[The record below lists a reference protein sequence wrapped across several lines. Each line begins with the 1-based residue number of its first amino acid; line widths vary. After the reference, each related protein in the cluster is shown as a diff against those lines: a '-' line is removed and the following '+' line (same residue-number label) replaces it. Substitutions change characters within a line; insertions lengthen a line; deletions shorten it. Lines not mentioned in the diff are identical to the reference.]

1 MNELVDNVQEGY
13 DVVEDLFKEVVA
25 FLPSLIGFVLFV
37 IGVLLVY
44 KLILFLSKKI
54 FKSIDI
60 DKFIHKNFP
69 GLESWKFNFYPSTI
83 ILGFVKITLM
93 LIFIVLGAEI
103 LGLTV
108 LSLELSKL
116 LNLVPRLLIAIVLL
130 FVGFSISA
138 AVRNLIYSLFNS
150 FGLAGARLISKL
162 IGYLILF
169 IILLI
174 AVELV
179 GIDTSIITNNIS
191 IILAAILICI
201 SLAVGLGSVE
211 IVKRILFGFYFK
223 KNFRIGQH
231 IQFENISGRIIKM
244 DNINIVL
251 KRDEGKMVIPVK
263 DLVDAR
269 ITIIRE

>member
-1 MNELVDNVQEGY
+1 MNELVDNMQAGY
-13 DVVEDLFKEVVA
+13 DVVEDLFKEIAA
-25 FLPSLIGFVLFV
+25 FLPSLIGFVFFL
-37 IGVLLVY
+37 IGALLIY
-44 KLILFLSKKI
+44 KLILFLIKKI
-54 FKSIDI
+54 FKSINL
-60 DKFIHKNFP
+60 DKFILKNFP
-69 GLESWKFNFYPSTI
+69 GLESWRFNFNPSAI

-116 LNLVPRLLIAIVLL
+116 LSFLPRLLIAIVLL

-138 AVRNLIYSLFNS
+138 AVRNLIFSVFNS
-150 FGLAGARLISKL
+150 FELAGARLISKL

-191 IILAAILICI
+191 IILAAILICV

-223 KNFRIGQH
+223 KNFRIGQQ
-231 IQFENISGRIIKM
+231 IQFENISGRIIRM

-251 KRDEGKMVIPVK
+251 KRDEGKIVIPIK

-269 ITIIRE
+269 ITITEE